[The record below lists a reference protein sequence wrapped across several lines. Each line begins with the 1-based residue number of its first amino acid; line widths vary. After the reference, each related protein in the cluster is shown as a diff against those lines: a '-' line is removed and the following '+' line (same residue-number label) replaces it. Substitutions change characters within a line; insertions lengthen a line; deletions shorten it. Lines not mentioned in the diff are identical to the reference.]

1 MENRSS
7 LVIAFL
13 MGVIVTLGFAL
24 LSQNDRYLPAAYA
37 DGGSGG
43 SSGIFMVTNNGTS
56 AQGKDMLF
64 LVESTDLGKRLAIY
78 EYAGGRLELGA
89 VRNIDYDLRF
99 ESWSKKG
106 NQQKPSVK
114 EQKKNSERADE
125 DDKKSRR

>member
-13 MGVIVTLGFAL
+13 LGVIVTLGFAL
-24 LSQNDRYLPAAYA
+24 LNQNSAHYLPAAYA

-43 SSGIFMVTNNGTS
+43 PGVFMVTNNGTS
-56 AQGKDMLF
+56 GQGQDVLF
-64 LVESTDLGKRLAIY
+64 LVESTDAGKRLAIY
-78 EYAGGRLELGA
+78 EWNRGRLELGA

-106 NQQKPSVK
+106 QQQKPSVK
-114 EQKKNSERADE
+114 EQKDSSEDK
-125 DDKKSRR
+125 DDKSKR